1 MENSVNKPVIC
12 KECGENNLPY
22 ATICAKCGKSLYK
35 DIYKGLWQRN
45 IFITL
50 LLFFIPFIILF
61 YIVNYEVS
69 ANFEKHIKNSL
80 DYSVEVNTRIIKSFL
95 EEREKNLLS
104 INQTDVLNVNE
115 LKKKNYEFLQ
125 VIEKNEWFD
134 FIAITNRNGEIIFST
149 NNIKANVAE
158 SEYFKE
164 ALSGK
169 IFNSSIFFSDVLKKN
184 AMIISAPLF
193 NSAKE
198 IIGVVLGSINLTKF
212 YNLILDLR
220 IGKTSE
226 IFLVDAGGRFL
237 SPSKLGGDVLK
248 QQAFYRNETNPH
260 QGEGSVIIHRD
271 YRGEKVLCA
280 YKKFDKPS
288 WYLVSEMD
296 LKEALAPVSD
306 LKKLILLIFLIF
318 GSFLFFSAVV
328 FSNQVTNLLKS
339 LTVNLKSAFEDIS
352 SKKMMI
358 DKINTELRK
367 RLKEC
372 ESLSKKLSISEGYIK
387 SIIDSISSCMIAI
400 DRNYQI
406 TYCNNFAKNYFKI
419 NNIEDYQTVFQI
431 APLFQDEEIKEKI
444 ENIFGKNISFNIAR
458 KSMVIDGNQTILNIS
473 GFPVSSTEGV
483 NSATI
488 LVYDITTQEQM
499 RTQMADYEKLS
510 ALSQLALGAAH
521 EINNPLL
528 GITSYIELLLEEET
542 DVNKK
547 KTAKEVLESAYRI
560 SATVRGLLNFARPT
574 PPKFTK
580 INLNGL
586 ISETISFLQHQP
598 LFKKIKIEKNLSE
611 TVPLITAD
619 ANQVRQ
625 VLVNV
630 LINAAQAI
638 ENAGNITI
646 VTNKIKFED
655 YVEIKITD
663 TGVGISPE
671 NLKRIFEPFFT
682 TKRGKGTGLGL
693 SLSLSYVKNHN
704 GDITINSEVGKG
716 TEVRIVLPIRQEGKV
731 HSEVIDD

>member
-1 MENSVNKPVIC
+1 
-12 KECGENNLPY
+12 
-22 ATICAKCGKSLYK
+22 
-35 DIYKGLWQRN
+35 
-45 IFITL
+45 
-50 LLFFIPFIILF
+50 
-61 YIVNYEVS
+61 
-69 ANFEKHIKNSL
+69 
-80 DYSVEVNTRIIKSFL
+80 
-95 EEREKNLLS
+95 
-104 INQTDVLNVNE
+104 
-115 LKKKNYEFLQ
+115 
-125 VIEKNEWFD
+125 
-134 FIAITNRNGEIIFST
+134 
-149 NNIKANVAE
+149 
-158 SEYFKE
+158 
-164 ALSGK
+164 
-169 IFNSSIFFSDVLKKN
+169 
-184 AMIISAPLF
+184 MIISAPLF
-193 NSAKE
+193 NSGKE
-198 IIGVVLGSINLTKF
+198 IIGVVLVSINLTKF

-226 IFLVDAGGRFL
+226 IFLVDAEGRFL

-248 QQAFYRNETNPH
+248 QKGFYRNETNPH

-271 YRGEKVLCA
+271 YRGEKILCA
-280 YKKFDKPS
+280 YRKFDKPA

-296 LKEALAPVSD
+296 LKEALAPVND
-306 LKKLILLIFLIF
+306 LKKLILLIFVLF
-318 GSFLFFSAVV
+318 GSFLIFSAVI

-339 LTVNLKSAFEDIS
+339 LTANLKSAFEDIS

-387 SIIDSISSCMIAI
+387 RIIDSISSGMIAI

-419 NNIEDYQTVFQI
+419 NNIEDYQTIFQI
-431 APLFQDEEIKEKI
+431 APLFQDEEIRKKI
-444 ENIFGKNISFNIAR
+444 EDIFGKNISFNIAR
-458 KSMVIDGNQTILNIS
+458 KSVVIDGNQTILNIS

-488 LVYDITTQEQM
+488 LVNDITAQEQM

-510 ALSQLALGAAH
+510 ALSQLALSAAH

-560 SATVRGLLNFARPT
+560 SETVRGLLNFARPT

-586 ISETISFLQHQP
+586 ITETISFLQHQP
-598 LFKKIKIEKNLSE
+598 LFKKLKIEKNLSE
-611 TVPLITAD
+611 TVPVITAD
-619 ANQVRQ
+619 ANQVKQ

-638 ENAGNITI
+638 ENTGNITI

-682 TKRGKGTGLGL
+682 TKRVKVQGL
-693 SLSLSYVKNHN
+693 V
-704 GDITINSEVGKG
+704 
-716 TEVRIVLPIRQEGKV
+716 
-731 HSEVIDD
+731 